1 MAAHLGGAQVRLTL
15 LTETALGIRV
25 ACYAGYRGEEE
36 PRRIWFDDR
45 KVEVA
50 EILDRWLAPDHR
62 YFKIRGDD
70 GCTYIIRH
78 DPSAERWEL
87 TLFDRTGS

>member
-1 MAAHLGGAQVRLTL
+1 M
-15 LTETALGIRV
+15 TETALQIRV

-50 EILDRWLAPDHR
+50 EIVDRWLAPDHR
-62 YFKIRGDD
+62 YFKILGDD

-78 DPSAERWEL
+78 DPSGERWEL
-87 TLFDRTGS
+87 TLFDRTGA

>member
-1 MAAHLGGAQVRLTL
+1 MPETTL
-15 LTETALGIRV
+15 EIRV

-36 PRRIWFDDR
+36 PRSLWFDDR

-62 YFKIRGDD
+62 YFKLLGDD
-70 GCTYIIRH
+70 GYTYIVRH
-78 DPSAERWEL
+78 DTQTGRWEL
-87 TLFDRTGS
+87 TLFDRVNPSVRPQGTPG